1 MACGAAAGSGLFLRH
16 REIRRL
22 ACPVDPGMLST
33 GQILTDHMPFP
44 VTREIMSLPFGIGKN
59 AQAMTNGPQ
68 DQLSDPTAWLIAVR
82 DRRDRDAFAQLFRYY
97 APRLRAMLARTGCRG
112 AAADDIIQD
121 ALMRVWHSA
130 GQFDA
135 SRASA
140 SAWVYRIARNR
151 QIDVLRRTARPVPE
165 ALKAEDPPD
174 PDASS
179 QVAFDQEARR
189 LRGALDRLS
198 PDQRAV
204 IEQAYMGELSHSEIS
219 AATGL
224 PLGTIKSRIRLALD
238 RLRHDLRD
246 LRAE

>member
-1 MACGAAAGSGLFLRH
+1 
-16 REIRRL
+16 
-22 ACPVDPGMLST
+22 MLNT
-33 GQILTDHMPFP
+33 GHTLTDDMAFSAMRDYGP
-44 VTREIMSLPFGIGKN
+44 VPQWVGKN
-59 AQAMTNGPQ
+59 TQAMTNGPH
-68 DQLSDPTAWLIAVR
+68 DQLSEPTAWLMAVR
-82 DRRDRDAFAQLFRYY
+82 DRRDRAAFAQLFRYY

-121 ALMRVWHSA
+121 AMMRVWHSA
-130 GQFDA
+130 GQFDPA
-135 SRASA
+135 RASA

-151 QIDVLRRTARPVPE
+151 QIDILRRTSRPMPE

-174 PDASS
+174 PDASG
-179 QVAFDQEARR
+179 QIAFDQEARR
-189 LRGALDRLS
+189 LKSALDRLS

-238 RLRHDLRD
+238 RLRHDLKD
-246 LRAE
+246 LRPE

>member
-1 MACGAAAGSGLFLRH
+1 
-16 REIRRL
+16 
-22 ACPVDPGMLST
+22 MLST

-44 VTREIMSLPFGIGKN
+44 VTRETMSLPFGIGKN

-151 QIDVLRRTARPVPE
+151 QIDILRRTARPVPE

-174 PDASS
+174 PDASG

-204 IEQAYMGELSHSEIS
+204 IEQAYMGELSHSEI
-219 AATGL
+219 
-224 PLGTIKSRIRLALD
+224 
-238 RLRHDLRD
+238 
-246 LRAE
+246 

>member
-1 MACGAAAGSGLFLRH
+1 
-16 REIRRL
+16 
-22 ACPVDPGMLST
+22 MLST
-33 GQILTDHMPFP
+33 GHILTDDMAFSATRNLGP
-44 VTREIMSLPFGIGKN
+44 VALVVGKN
-59 AQAMTNGPQ
+59 TQAMTNGPH
-68 DQLSDPTAWLIAVR
+68 DQLSEPTAWLMAVR
-82 DRRDRDAFAQLFRYY
+82 DRRDRAAFAQLFRYY

-121 ALMRVWHSA
+121 AMMRVWHSA
-130 GQFDA
+130 GQFDPT
-135 SRASA
+135 RASA

-151 QIDVLRRTARPVPE
+151 QIDILRRTSRPMPE

-174 PDASS
+174 PDASG
-179 QVAFDQEARR
+179 QIAFDQEARR
-189 LRGALDRLS
+189 LKSALDRLS

-238 RLRHDLRD
+238 RLRHDLKD
-246 LRAE
+246 LRPE

>member
-1 MACGAAAGSGLFLRH
+1 M
-16 REIRRL
+16 L
-22 ACPVDPGMLST
+22 ADPVLLLMLST
-33 GQILTDHMPFP
+33 GTLLIDDRPIP
-44 VTREIMSLPFGIGKN
+44 ATREVVSALRGVRAN
-59 AQAMTNGPQ
+59 VQAMTNRPQ

-97 APRLRAMLARTGCRG
+97 APRLRAMLARSGCKG

-151 QIDVLRRTARPVPE
+151 QIDIIRRTQRPVPE
-165 ALKAEDPPD
+165 ALMAEDPPD
-174 PDASS
+174 PDASG

-204 IEQAYMGELSHSEIS
+204 IEQAYMGDLSHSEIS

-224 PLGTIKSRIRLALD
+224 PLGTIKSRIRLALE
-238 RLRHDLRD
+238 RLRHDLKD
-246 LRAE
+246 LRQ

>member
-1 MACGAAAGSGLFLRH
+1 M
-16 REIRRL
+16 L
-22 ACPVDPGMLST
+22 ADPVLLLMLST
-33 GQILTDHMPFP
+33 GTLLIDDRPIP
-44 VTREIMSLPFGIGKN
+44 ATRKVVSALRGVRAN
-59 AQAMTNGPQ
+59 VQAMTNRPQ

-97 APRLRAMLARTGCRG
+97 APRLRAMLARSGCKG

-151 QIDVLRRTARPVPE
+151 QIDIIRRTQRPVPE
-165 ALKAEDPPD
+165 ALMAEDPPD
-174 PDASS
+174 PDASG

-198 PDQRAV
+198 RDQRAV
-204 IEQAYMGELSHSEIS
+204 IEQAYMGDLSHSEIS

-224 PLGTIKSRIRLALD
+224 PLGTIKSRIRLALE
-238 RLRHDLRD
+238 RLRHDLKD
-246 LRAE
+246 LRQ